1 MTLVAL
7 AMCAASHRRSA
18 PWMDSGAQ
26 HRAGCP
32 AGGLC
37 GERHL
42 SQYKAL
48 FEMAA
53 RIIKTFLTL

>member
-1 MTLVAL
+1 VRPPIDVPRRGWILAL
-7 AMCAASHRRSA
+7 NI
-18 PWMDSGAQ
+18 G
-26 HRAGCP
+26 RAGYP

-42 SQYKAL
+42 SQHKAL

-53 RIIKTFLTL
+53 RIIKTFPTL

>member
-1 MTLVAL
+1 VRPPIDVPRRGRILAL
-7 AMCAASHRRSA
+7 NI
-18 PWMDSGAQ
+18 GQ
-26 HRAGCP
+26 AGCP

-42 SQYKAL
+42 SQGKVL

-53 RIIKTFLTL
+53 RIIKAFPTL